1 MNMSISNLKF
11 LCLIV
16 GLVSY
21 TSPAYAYLDPGTGSM
36 LLTGLIAGLAA
47 IISFLSI
54 YWQKVKAFFV
64 KQEPDTDIDIENK
77 DWLLSMSIH
86 KNSGTFLDPFGCVFH
101 KNDNVFRSILTPAK
115 KQYEATQYK
124 GLIQETIDQGFLIEF
139 SRMY

>member
-1 MNMSISNLKF
+1 MKSSVSNLRF
-11 LCLIV
+11 LCLIA
-16 GLVSY
+16 GLISY

-77 DWLLSMSIH
+77 D
-86 KNSGTFLDPFGCVFH
+86 
-101 KNDNVFRSILTPAK
+101 
-115 KQYEATQYK
+115 
-124 GLIQETIDQGFLIEF
+124 
-139 SRMY
+139 

>member
-1 MNMSISNLKF
+1 MNMSVSNLRF

-16 GLVSY
+16 GLISY

-77 DWLLSMSIH
+77 D
-86 KNSGTFLDPFGCVFH
+86 
-101 KNDNVFRSILTPAK
+101 
-115 KQYEATQYK
+115 
-124 GLIQETIDQGFLIEF
+124 
-139 SRMY
+139 

>member
-1 MNMSISNLKF
+1 MNMSVSNLKF

-16 GLVSY
+16 GLISY

-77 DWLLSMSIH
+77 D
-86 KNSGTFLDPFGCVFH
+86 
-101 KNDNVFRSILTPAK
+101 
-115 KQYEATQYK
+115 
-124 GLIQETIDQGFLIEF
+124 
-139 SRMY
+139 